1 MQDKTVYLVLQLR
14 ILRISIRLYLIFYAS
29 LYLKKV
35 PIVNKL
41 LKIYSVATTIGMF
54 LILLMGAIVTTTD
67 SGDGCGNSW
76 PLCYGKLLP
85 PQPELETIIEYSH
98 RIVSGFLGIMVIILA
113 IWAWKKLNHIRETK
127 LLAFLSV
134 FLIVFQGL
142 LGAAA
147 VIWGQSSAVLA
158 LHFGISLLSLATVF
172 LLTVLVFENDR
183 FGKEYVVAMGVK
195 FRTNLYT
202 FFGFLYIVIYSGA
215 FVRHTK
221 SSLACSSWP
230 MCSADEWFPSLNSLE
245 GVHFVHRILAFLLV
259 IWLLYLLI
267 RTKQITKQNS
277 AFRVVHKAFIYAFLF
292 VLLQVTSGALVV
304 FTKLNLFIALA
315 HGFFISCLFVIISYV
330 LLLASRQKLIK

>member
-1 MQDKTVYLVLQLR
+1 
-14 ILRISIRLYLIFYAS
+14 

-147 VIWGQSSAVLA
+147 VIWGQSSAV
-158 LHFGISLLSLATVF
+158 
-172 LLTVLVFENDR
+172 
-183 FGKEYVVAMGVK
+183 
-195 FRTNLYT
+195 
-202 FFGFLYIVIYSGA
+202 
-215 FVRHTK
+215 
-221 SSLACSSWP
+221 
-230 MCSADEWFPSLNSLE
+230 
-245 GVHFVHRILAFLLV
+245 
-259 IWLLYLLI
+259 
-267 RTKQITKQNS
+267 
-277 AFRVVHKAFIYAFLF
+277 
-292 VLLQVTSGALVV
+292 
-304 FTKLNLFIALA
+304 
-315 HGFFISCLFVIISYV
+315 
-330 LLLASRQKLIK
+330 